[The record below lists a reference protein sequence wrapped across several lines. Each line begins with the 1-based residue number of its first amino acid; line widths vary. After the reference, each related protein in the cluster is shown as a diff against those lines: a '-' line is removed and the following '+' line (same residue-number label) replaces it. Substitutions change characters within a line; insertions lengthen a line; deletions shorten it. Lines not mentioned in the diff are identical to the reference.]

1 MRADDV
7 SRTPPAGQG
16 PPGST
21 GRVGPCWTGRSRA
34 IPDRTVSV
42 PTSAEQP
49 HPHQAGRTGAA
60 KPALPQS
67 RRPTDLCL
75 VHRLHHWRSV
85 CFSHSV
91 VQHQRCDPL
100 WGLSHSPGG
109 TDPIS
114 CPVGTVGY
122 ARVSLGSDGGPQA
135 PAGWTEEREQGETEL
150 VGRAGLGRGL
160 HRLTCRPT
168 GPPMCRGPGSEARE
182 HQVDSAPN
190 SEESGCSQPEVL

>member
-7 SRTPPAGQG
+7 SRTPHAGQG

-21 GRVGPCWTGRSRA
+21 GRVGPCVGLEDLGPSLIGPSLSQRLLSSRTLT
-34 IPDRTVSV
+34 RQG
-42 PTSAEQP
+42 E
-49 HPHQAGRTGAA
+49 R
-60 KPALPQS
+60 ALPQS
-67 RRPTDLCL
+67 RCPTDLCL
-75 VHRLHHWRSV
+75 VRRLHHWRSV

-91 VQHQRCDPL
+91 VQHQRRGPL
-100 WGLSHSPGG
+100 WGLSHLPGG

-160 HRLTCRPT
+160 QRLTCWPM

-190 SEESGCSQPEVL
+190 LEESGCSQPEVL